1 MTMVRNS
8 DWGMRSRSLLSDVS
22 GWECRDVDGG
32 GVVSEHVPLLAHV
45 LLPDLL
51 LEDRLEGELV
61 LDLLHLPAQPL
72 DVVVLQEDDPAPQ
85 ADRAHHPD
93 LGAGLDHVGQLPR
106 RPVLH
111 GLDRLFTIS

>member
-1 MTMVRNS
+1 MSLSSLRRRRLVRNS
-8 DWGMRSRSLLSDVS
+8 DCRRGSWPMLTVVRNSYCRRRSRSLLSVVS
-22 GWECRDVDGG
+22 GWECRDVDRG

-72 DVVVLQEDDPAPQ
+72 DVVVL
-85 ADRAHHPD
+85 
-93 LGAGLDHVGQLPR
+93 
-106 RPVLH
+106 
-111 GLDRLFTIS
+111 